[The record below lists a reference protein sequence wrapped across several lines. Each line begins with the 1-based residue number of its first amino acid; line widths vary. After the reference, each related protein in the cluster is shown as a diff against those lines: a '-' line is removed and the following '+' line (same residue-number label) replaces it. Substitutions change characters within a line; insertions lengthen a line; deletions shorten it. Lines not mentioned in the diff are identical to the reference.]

1 MNSSIAIYPSVQW
14 RQQTVLW
21 SDYLE
26 KAGKYGFR
34 EVFSSIHLPELALK
48 DQVEMLE
55 ELARTANHLGME
67 LTVDIGGGEI
77 GQLLADSQMCA
88 RVRSAGIGLLRLDYG
103 FCTEQA
109 GALYNRLGIKGFVVN
124 ASIYDR
130 EEAEAVKKNLTA
142 IDSRL
147 ELRACHNFYPRPET
161 GLDREFFNEQNRIFA
176 ELGLITY
183 ACIPGKSYPRPPLGL
198 GLPTLEQHRGMNL
211 EQVCVDLVCSPGIGG
226 VMAADEFFNETELAC
241 VARAVNREALTLQIR
256 LETGVGQVE
265 RELILGTSHHI
276 RYDSNRQVLRSRTS
290 REMSR
295 IGAKVA
301 PGLTGERRRGMVT
314 VDNERYGRYS
324 SEVQILLADLE
335 ADSRVNCCGQ
345 ISEEDMWKLDFY
357 RQGFDYQFQEITEI
371 GEGISSGAIKQKRSG
386 KVQRTCLESK

>member
-1 MNSSIAIYPSVQW
+1 MNSSIAVYPSVQW

-21 SDYLE
+21 AEYLE
-26 KAGKYGFR
+26 KAGEYGFG
-34 EVFSSIHLPELALK
+34 EVFSSIHLPELALE

-55 ELARTANHLGME
+55 ELARLTNHLGME

-77 GQLLADSQMCA
+77 DQLLADSQMCA

-130 EEAEAVKKNLTA
+130 EEAEAVKRNLTA
-142 IDSRL
+142 IDSRM

-183 ACIPGKSYPRPPLGL
+183 ACIPGKSHPRPPLGL
-198 GLPTLEQHRGMNL
+198 GLPTLEEHRQMDL
-211 EQVCVDLVCSPGIGG
+211 ERVCVELVCSPGIGG

-241 VARAVNREALTLQIR
+241 VARAVKREPLTLRIR
-256 LETGVGQVE
+256 LEAGVGQVE
-265 RELILGTSHHI
+265 RELILGMSHHI

-295 IGAKVA
+295 IGGKVA
-301 PGLTGERRRGMVT
+301 PGLTGERRSGMVT

-324 SEVQILLADLE
+324 SEMQILLADLE

-371 GEGISSGAIKQKRSG
+371 GEGISSGAI
-386 KVQRTCLESK
+386 

>member
-1 MNSSIAIYPSVQW
+1 MNSSIAVYPSVQW

-21 SDYLE
+21 AEYLE
-26 KAGKYGFR
+26 KAGEYGFG
-34 EVFSSIHLPELALK
+34 EVFSSIHLPELALE

-55 ELARTANHLGME
+55 ELARLTNHLGME

-77 GQLLADSQMCA
+77 DQLLADSQMCA

-130 EEAEAVKKNLTA
+130 EEAEAVKRNLTA
-142 IDSRL
+142 IDSRM

-183 ACIPGKSYPRPPLGL
+183 ACIPGKSHPRPPLGL
-198 GLPTLEQHRGMNL
+198 GLPTLEEHRQMDL
-211 EQVCVDLVCSPGIGG
+211 ERVCVELVCSPGIGG

-241 VARAVNREALTLQIR
+241 VARAVKREPLTLRIR
-256 LETGVGQVE
+256 LEAGVGQVE
-265 RELILGTSHHI
+265 RELILGMSHHI

-295 IGAKVA
+295 IGGKVA
-301 PGLTGERRRGMVT
+301 PGLTGERRSGMVT

-324 SEVQILLADLE
+324 SEMQILLADLE

-345 ISEEDMWKLDFY
+345 ILEEDMWKLDFY

-371 GEGISSGAIKQKRSG
+371 TEIGEEISRGAI
-386 KVQRTCLESK
+386 

>member
-1 MNSSIAIYPSVQW
+1 MNSSIAIYPSDQW
-14 RQQTVLW
+14 RKQTVQW

-26 KAGKYGFR
+26 KAGEYGFR

-130 EEAEAVKKNLTA
+130 EEAEAVKRNLTA
-142 IDSRL
+142 IDSRM

-183 ACIPGKSYPRPPLGL
+183 ACIPGKSHPRPPLGQ

-256 LETGVGQVE
+256 LEAGVGQME

-371 GEGISSGAIKQKRSG
+371 GEGISSGAI
-386 KVQRTCLESK
+386 

>member
-88 RVRSAGIGLLRLDYG
+88 RVRSADIGLLRLDYG

-142 IDSRL
+142 IDSRM

-183 ACIPGKSYPRPPLGL
+183 ACIPGKSHPRPPLGL

-265 RELILGTSHHI
+265 RELMLGTSHHI

-371 GEGISSGAIKQKRSG
+371 GEGISSGAI
-386 KVQRTCLESK
+386 

>member
-142 IDSRL
+142 IDSRM

-183 ACIPGKSYPRPPLGL
+183 ACIPGKSHPRPPLGL

-357 RQGFDYQFQEITEI
+357 RQGFDYQFREITEI
-371 GEGISSGAIKQKRSG
+371 GEGISSGAI
-386 KVQRTCLESK
+386 

>member
-48 DQVEMLE
+48 DQGEMLE

-371 GEGISSGAIKQKRSG
+371 GEGISSGAI
-386 KVQRTCLESK
+386 

>member
-142 IDSRL
+142 IDSRM

-183 ACIPGKSYPRPPLGL
+183 ACIPGKSHPRPPLGL

-371 GEGISSGAIKQKRSG
+371 GEGISSGAI
-386 KVQRTCLESK
+386 

>member
-142 IDSRL
+142 IDSRM

-183 ACIPGKSYPRPPLGL
+183 ACIPGKSHPRPPLGL

-371 GEGISSGAIKQKRSG
+371 GEGIISGAI
-386 KVQRTCLESK
+386 

>member
-1 MNSSIAIYPSVQW
+1 M
-14 RQQTVLW
+14 
-21 SDYLE
+21 DLE
-26 KAGKYGFR
+26 R
-34 EVFSSIHLPELALK
+34 
-48 DQVEMLE
+48 
-55 ELARTANHLGME
+55 
-67 LTVDIGGGEI
+67 
-77 GQLLADSQMCA
+77 
-88 RVRSAGIGLLRLDYG
+88 
-103 FCTEQA
+103 
-109 GALYNRLGIKGFVVN
+109 
-124 ASIYDR
+124 
-130 EEAEAVKKNLTA
+130 
-142 IDSRL
+142 
-147 ELRACHNFYPRPET
+147 
-161 GLDREFFNEQNRIFA
+161 
-176 ELGLITY
+176 
-183 ACIPGKSYPRPPLGL
+183 
-198 GLPTLEQHRGMNL
+198 
-211 EQVCVDLVCSPGIGG
+211 VCVELVCSPGIGG

-371 GEGISSGAIKQKRSG
+371 GEGISSGAI
-386 KVQRTCLESK
+386 

>member
-1 MNSSIAIYPSVQW
+1 MNSSLAVYPSVQW

-21 SDYLE
+21 ADYLE
-26 KAGKYGFR
+26 KAGEYGFR
-34 EVFSSIHLPELALK
+34 EVFSSIHLPELALE

-55 ELARTANHLGME
+55 ELARLTNHLGLE

-77 GQLLADSQMCA
+77 DQLLADSQMCA

-130 EEAEAVKKNLTA
+130 EEAEAVKRNLTA
-142 IDSRL
+142 IDSRM

-183 ACIPGKSYPRPPLGL
+183 ACIPGKSHPRPPLGL
-198 GLPTLEQHRGMNL
+198 GLPTLEEHRQMDL
-211 EQVCVDLVCSPGIGG
+211 ERVCVELVCSPGIGG

-241 VARAVNREALTLQIR
+241 VDRAVKREPLTLRIR
-256 LETGVGQVE
+256 LEAGAGQVE

-301 PGLTGERRRGMVT
+301 PGLTGERRSGMVT

-345 ISEEDMWKLDFY
+345 ILEEDMWKLDFY

-371 GEGISSGAIKQKRSG
+371 GEGISSGAI
-386 KVQRTCLESK
+386 

>member
-55 ELARTANHLGME
+55 ELVRTANHLGME

-371 GEGISSGAIKQKRSG
+371 GEGISSGAI
-386 KVQRTCLESK
+386 

>member
-1 MNSSIAIYPSVQW
+1 M
-14 RQQTVLW
+14 
-21 SDYLE
+21 
-26 KAGKYGFR
+26 GKYFQVSTCR
-34 EVFSSIHLPELALK
+34 NWALE

-55 ELARTANHLGME
+55 ELARLTNHLGME

-77 GQLLADSQMCA
+77 EQLLADSQMCA

-130 EEAEAVKKNLTA
+130 EEAEAVKRNLTA
-142 IDSRL
+142 IDSRM

-183 ACIPGKSYPRPPLGL
+183 ACIPGKSHPRPPLGL
-198 GLPTLEQHRGMNL
+198 GLPTLEEHRQMDL
-211 EQVCVDLVCSPGIGG
+211 ERVCVELVCSPGIGG
-226 VMAADEFFNETELAC
+226 VMAADEFFNEIELAC
-241 VARAVNREALTLQIR
+241 VSRVVKREPLTLRVR
-256 LETGVGQVE
+256 LEGVGQVE
-265 RELILGTSHHI
+265 GELLFSGPHHI

-295 IGAKVA
+295 IGGKVA
-301 PGLTGERRRGMVT
+301 PGLTGERRSGMVT

-345 ISEEDMWKLDFY
+345 ISEEDMWKLKSLRDGYDY
-357 RQGFDYQFQEITEI
+357 RLTGN
-371 GEGISSGAIKQKRSG
+371 GKNGAF
-386 KVQRTCLESK
+386 

>member
-226 VMAADEFFNETELAC
+226 VMAADEFFNETEMAC

-371 GEGISSGAIKQKRSG
+371 GEGISSGAI
-386 KVQRTCLESK
+386 

>member
-1 MNSSIAIYPSVQW
+1 MNSSIAVYPSVQW

-21 SDYLE
+21 AEYLE
-26 KAGKYGFR
+26 KAGEYGFG
-34 EVFSSIHLPELALK
+34 EVFSSIHLPELALE

-55 ELARTANHLGME
+55 ELARLTNHLGME

-176 ELGLITY
+176 
-183 ACIPGKSYPRPPLGL
+183 
-198 GLPTLEQHRGMNL
+198 
-211 EQVCVDLVCSPGIGG
+211 
-226 VMAADEFFNETELAC
+226 
-241 VARAVNREALTLQIR
+241 
-256 LETGVGQVE
+256 
-265 RELILGTSHHI
+265 
-276 RYDSNRQVLRSRTS
+276 
-290 REMSR
+290 
-295 IGAKVA
+295 
-301 PGLTGERRRGMVT
+301 
-314 VDNERYGRYS
+314 
-324 SEVQILLADLE
+324 
-335 ADSRVNCCGQ
+335 
-345 ISEEDMWKLDFY
+345 
-357 RQGFDYQFQEITEI
+357 
-371 GEGISSGAIKQKRSG
+371 
-386 KVQRTCLESK
+386 

>member
-77 GQLLADSQMCA
+77 GQLLADSQMCG

-371 GEGISSGAIKQKRSG
+371 GEGISSGAI
-386 KVQRTCLESK
+386 

>member
-14 RQQTVLW
+14 KQQTVQW

-26 KAGKYGFR
+26 KAGEYGFR

-130 EEAEAVKKNLTA
+130 EEAEAVKRNLTA
-142 IDSRL
+142 IDSRM

-183 ACIPGKSYPRPPLGL
+183 ACIPGKSHPRPPLGL

-211 EQVCVDLVCSPGIGG
+211 EQVCVDLVCSPGIEG

-256 LETGVGQVE
+256 LEAGVGQVE

-371 GEGISSGAIKQKRSG
+371 GEGISSGAI
-386 KVQRTCLESK
+386 

>member
-276 RYDSNRQVLRSRTS
+276 RYDSNRQVSAGEVWLQLTMSVTAATAARCRSFW
-290 REMSR
+290 
-295 IGAKVA
+295 
-301 PGLTGERRRGMVT
+301 LTWRLT
-314 VDNERYGRYS
+314 
-324 SEVQILLADLE
+324 A
-335 ADSRVNCCGQ
+335 A
-345 ISEEDMWKLDFY
+345 
-357 RQGFDYQFQEITEI
+357 
-371 GEGISSGAIKQKRSG
+371 
-386 KVQRTCLESK
+386 

>member
-14 RQQTVLW
+14 RPQTVLW

-198 GLPTLEQHRGMNL
+198 GLPTLEQYRGMNL

-371 GEGISSGAIKQKRSG
+371 GEGISSGAI
-386 KVQRTCLESK
+386 

>member
-142 IDSRL
+142 IDSRM

-183 ACIPGKSYPRPPLGL
+183 ACIPGKSHPRPPLGL

-357 RQGFDYQFQEITEI
+357 RQGFDYQFREITEI
-371 GEGISSGAIKQKRSG
+371 GEGIISGAI
-386 KVQRTCLESK
+386 

>member
-256 LETGVGQVE
+256 LDTGVGQVE

-371 GEGISSGAIKQKRSG
+371 GEGISSGAI
-386 KVQRTCLESK
+386 

>member
-1 MNSSIAIYPSVQW
+1 M
-14 RQQTVLW
+14 
-21 SDYLE
+21 
-26 KAGKYGFR
+26 
-34 EVFSSIHLPELALK
+34 FSSIHLPELALK

-371 GEGISSGAIKQKRSG
+371 GEGISSGAI
-386 KVQRTCLESK
+386 

>member
-14 RQQTVLW
+14 RQQTVQW

-26 KAGKYGFR
+26 KAGEYGFR

-142 IDSRL
+142 IDSRI

-183 ACIPGKSYPRPPLGL
+183 ACIPGKSHPRPPLGL

-265 RELILGTSHHI
+265 RELILGMSHHI

-371 GEGISSGAIKQKRSG
+371 GEGIISGAI
-386 KVQRTCLESK
+386 

>member
-1 MNSSIAIYPSVQW
+1 MNSSIAVYPSVQW

-21 SDYLE
+21 AEYLE
-26 KAGKYGFR
+26 KAGEYGFG
-34 EVFSSIHLPELALK
+34 EVFSSIHLPELALE

-55 ELARTANHLGME
+55 ELARLTNHLGME

-77 GQLLADSQMCA
+77 DQLLADSQMCA

-130 EEAEAVKKNLTA
+130 EEAEAVKRNLPA
-142 IDSRL
+142 IDSRM

-183 ACIPGKSYPRPPLGL
+183 VCIPGKSHPRPPLGL
-198 GLPTLEQHRGMNL
+198 GLPTLEEHRQMDL
-211 EQVCVDLVCSPGIGG
+211 ERVCVELVCSPGIGG

-241 VARAVNREALTLQIR
+241 VARAVKREPLTLRIR
-256 LETGVGQVE
+256 LEAGVGQVE

-295 IGAKVA
+295 IGGKVA
-301 PGLTGERRRGMVT
+301 PGLTGERRSGMVT

-371 GEGISSGAIKQKRSG
+371 GEGISSGAI
-386 KVQRTCLESK
+386 

>member
-371 GEGISSGAIKQKRSG
+371 GEGISSGAI
-386 KVQRTCLESK
+386 

>member
-241 VARAVNREALTLQIR
+241 VARAGNREALTLQIR

-314 VDNERYGRYS
+314 VDNERSGRYS
-324 SEVQILLADLE
+324 SEGQILLADLE

-371 GEGISSGAIKQKRSG
+371 GEGISSGAI
-386 KVQRTCLESK
+386 

>member
-226 VMAADEFFNETELAC
+226 VMAADEFFNDTELAC

-371 GEGISSGAIKQKRSG
+371 GEGISSGAI
-386 KVQRTCLESK
+386 

>member
-88 RVRSAGIGLLRLDYG
+88 RVRSADIGLLRLDYG

-142 IDSRL
+142 IDSRM

-183 ACIPGKSYPRPPLGL
+183 ACIPGKSHPRPPLGL

-371 GEGISSGAIKQKRSG
+371 GEGISSGAI
-386 KVQRTCLESK
+386 

>member
-88 RVRSAGIGLLRLDYG
+88 RVRCAGIGLLRLDYG

-371 GEGISSGAIKQKRSG
+371 GEGISSGAI
-386 KVQRTCLESK
+386 

>member
-1 MNSSIAIYPSVQW
+1 MNSSLAVYPSVQW

-21 SDYLE
+21 ADYLE
-26 KAGKYGFR
+26 KAGEYGFR
-34 EVFSSIHLPELALK
+34 EVFSSIHLPELALE

-55 ELARTANHLGME
+55 ELARLTNHLGME

-77 GQLLADSQMCA
+77 DQLLADSQMCA

-130 EEAEAVKKNLTA
+130 EEAEAVKRNLTA
-142 IDSRL
+142 IDSRM

-183 ACIPGKSYPRPPLGL
+183 ACIPGKSHPRPPLGL
-198 GLPTLEQHRGMNL
+198 GLPTLEEHRQMDL
-211 EQVCVDLVCSPGIGG
+211 ERVCVELVCSPGIGG

-241 VARAVNREALTLQIR
+241 VDRAVKREPLTLRIR
-256 LETGVGQVE
+256 LEAGAGQVE

-301 PGLTGERRRGMVT
+301 PGLTGERRSGMVT

-345 ISEEDMWKLDFY
+345 ILEEDMWKLDFY

-371 GEGISSGAIKQKRSG
+371 GEGISSGAI
-386 KVQRTCLESK
+386 

>member
-1 MNSSIAIYPSVQW
+1 MNSSIAIYPSDQW
-14 RQQTVLW
+14 RKQTVQW

-26 KAGKYGFR
+26 KAGEYGFR

-130 EEAEAVKKNLTA
+130 GEAEAVKRNLTA
-142 IDSRL
+142 IDSRM

-183 ACIPGKSYPRPPLGL
+183 ACIPGKSHPRPPLGQ

-256 LETGVGQVE
+256 LEAGVGQVE

-371 GEGISSGAIKQKRSG
+371 GEGISSGAI
-386 KVQRTCLESK
+386 